1 MSEVVSKE
9 LTSEVSAEIQA
20 AIAPILA
27 KHGLTLTKFTSKYGD
42 SYGVSISASP
52 TVLSESG
59 VNLASPEAIYFERF
73 GYTAWLGKGLD
84 DRVELTAKLGT
95 KFTTAGK
102 EYVFIGIRS
111 RGKNKVVAERDGKSF
126 VFADSV
132 VPTINKANA

>member
-52 TVLSESG
+52 VILDESG
-59 VNLASPEAIYFERF
+59 VNTASNEAIYYTRF
-73 GYTAWLGKGLD
+73 GYTAWLGKSLD

-95 KFTTAGK
+95 KFQSGGN
-102 EYVFIGIRS
+102 EYKFVGVRT
-111 RGKNKVVAERDGKSF
+111 RGKNKIVAERGGKSF
-126 VFADSV
+126 VFADTI
-132 VPTINKANA
+132 VPFINKASK